1 MKFKKCKLI
10 KIAPLIFILVFS
22 LHAFSQSSQT
32 KEVTLAEL
40 LKLTLEN
47 NQNIKKAKL
56 EIENSKYKLIETRGF
71 ALPQINGSA
80 GVNYNP
86 LLQKSALPGEIVG
99 QPGTTILVALGQNWN
114 ANAGLTF
121 NQVLLDLNLFTGI
134 KAASTSKDLFSIS
147 SELSKETIIEQ
158 VSTAFFSLM
167 IQRQQVIAL
176 DTTISNTQKLLNILN
191 TQMQNGLVK
200 KIDYDRISVSLSNLE
215 SRKQQLLNSI
225 ILLENQLKFL
235 AGLPIGEIIKF
246 TEVDVDKIEPMFY
259 DEKVTDFSFR
269 TEMKL
274 IKKQQEIVR
283 LQYRMAKFEYVPTLS
298 ISANY
303 FYQGLN
309 NDFIFDKTNANWFQV
324 STIGLNLR
332 LPIFD
337 GGYRYGRIKQF
348 ETKLKSINEDI
359 SLTEKSIELGY
370 RNALMQIQNNLLTLG
385 AQEKNKN
392 LAEEVYKST
401 IENYNNGLA
410 SLADLINA
418 ENGLNDAQNNYLTSL
433 LNYKL
438 SEIQLLK
445 AKGELNKLTE

>member
-1 MKFKKCKLI
+1 MKFENCKLM
-10 KIAPLIFILVFS
+10 KIAPLIFALVFS
-22 LHAFSQSSQT
+22 IKGFSQSNEI
-32 KEVTLAEL
+32 KEVSLAEL

-47 NQNIKKAKL
+47 NQSVKKAKL
-56 EIENSKYKLIETRGF
+56 DIENSRYKYIETRGF
-71 ALPQINGSA
+71 ALPQINGTA

-86 LLQKSALPGEIVG
+86 LLQKSALPGEIIG
-99 QPGTTILVALGQNWN
+99 QPGQTVLVALGQNWN
-114 ANAGLTF
+114 ASAGFTF
-121 NQVLLDLNLFTGI
+121 NQVLLDMSLFTGL
-134 KAASTSKDLFSIS
+134 KAAATSKELFAIS
-147 SELSKETIIEQ
+147 SQLTNENIIEQ
-158 VSTAFFSLM
+158 VSTAYYALM

-191 TQMQNGLVK
+191 SQFQSGLVK
-200 KIDYDRISVSLSNLE
+200 KIDFDRISVSLSNLN

-235 AGLPIGEIIKF
+235 AGLPISSNIEFSDI
-246 TEVDVDKIEPMFY
+246 DVRKIEPLQVV
-259 DEKVTDFSFR
+259 KQTTDFSYR
-269 TEMKL
+269 TEIKL
-274 IKKQQEIVR
+274 IKKQQELVNH
-283 LQYRMAKFEYVPTLS
+283 QYKMTKYEYAPTLS
-298 ISANY
+298 LSANY

-332 LPIFD
+332 VPIFD
-337 GGYRYGRIKQF
+337 GAYRYARIKQF
-348 ETKLKSINEDI
+348 ETRLKSINEDI
-359 SLTEKSIELGY
+359 SLTEQSVELGY
-370 RNALMQIQNNLLTLG
+370 RNALMQIENNLLTLSS
-385 AQEKNKN
+385 QEKNKN

-433 LNYKL
+433 MNYKL

-445 AKGELNKLTE
+445 ATGELKKLTE